1 MDELDVSTMNLPK
14 LTAISIADLPSSF
27 QAWVKSAI
35 ISWFVLCVVMSG
47 LALIVAGDRLGLM
60 NWLWLLTLSSMFH
73 VGTYSLIGIPFF
85 VVFWPRSQSCVWRIK
100 FSLPI
105 GAILG
110 FVGMWSGFAIAV
122 GRPFNIFD
130 LDNAGGCLI
139 GFLYGIVTAAVAWK
153 LKSANK
159 TLVATGDNVLV

>member
-1 MDELDVSTMNLPK
+1 MMNPPK
-14 LTAISIADLPSSF
+14 LITAFPISF
-27 QAWVKSAI
+27 QAWFKSAV
-35 ISWFVLCVVMSG
+35 ISWFVLCVFMSG

-60 NWLWLLTLSSMFH
+60 NWLWLLALSSMFH
-73 VGTYSLIGIPFF
+73 VGTYSMIGIPFF

-110 FVGMWSGFAIAV
+110 FVGMWFGFVILV
-122 GRPFNIFD
+122 GRPFNILA

-139 GFLYGIVTAAVAWK
+139 GSLYGMVTASVAWK

-159 TLVATGDNVLV
+159 TLVATGDNVLL